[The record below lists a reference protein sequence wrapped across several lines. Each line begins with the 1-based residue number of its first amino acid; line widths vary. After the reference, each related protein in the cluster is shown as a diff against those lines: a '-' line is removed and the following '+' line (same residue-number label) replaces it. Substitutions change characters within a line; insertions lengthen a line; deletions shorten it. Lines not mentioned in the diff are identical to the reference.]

1 MQYDFSLDGVLASS
15 VGLHLQGAPSISAVV
30 PEYKEIKVPGRN
42 GAYHI
47 FDSYAA
53 RTIEFRCYALKST
66 TQTLTEVMEDI
77 YTFLFVAAER
87 QIILNTDTEHY
98 YKGVLT
104 NAGEIADRLNV
115 LNPFTV
121 TFQIDPFK
129 YEVASE

>member
-1 MQYDFSLDGVLASS
+1 MQYDFSLDGTLASS
-15 VGLHLQGAPSISAVV
+15 VGLCLQGAPSLSPVV
-30 PEYKEIKVPGRN
+30 PEYKEIKVPGRD
-42 GAYHI
+42 GVYHI

-53 RTIEFRCYALKST
+53 RTIEFRCYALKT
-66 TQTLTEVMEDI
+66 NLKTLTEVMEDI

-87 QIILNTDTEHY
+87 QIILSTDTEHY

-104 NAGEIADRLNV
+104 NGGEIADRLDV

-129 YEVASE
+129 YEVSA